1 MAPDSCRNPRREEA
15 DLATTGLLP
24 PLTIANVSAPSKG
37 LCSRAHSAT
46 RSTSHFT
53 TRELPLLLVFRPT
66 YDLWLNWIGPE
77 FAATGAYICWRDSR
91 AEAKTDFAPQSP
103 IRQWPD

>member
-1 MAPDSCRNPRREEA
+1 M
-15 DLATTGLLP
+15 
-24 PLTIANVSAPSKG
+24 TIANVSAPSKG